1 MIKMRDARDSSDF
14 IASPMTWGEIH
25 QGFVDHYASIQLLMR
40 SGVPTREKGPASP
53 RFSGCFSP
61 LRRVRPYRC
70 RIHHESSCILSRSEV
85 PDPLANPYLG
95 FGRRRG
101 PPRRRGRGRHK
112 PPETDWAKLE
122 TDRARPG
129 GFKSLSPRLAHDFE
143 AAAVVD
149 SEIRVG
155 IVRN

>member
-70 RIHHESSCILSRSEV
+70 RIHHESSCILSPRCRGLRSPVIRPRSASPVIRPRSEV
-85 PDPLANPYLG
+85 PDPLANQYLG

-101 PPRRRGRGRHK
+101 PPRRRQSVSGG
-112 PPETDWAKLE
+112 TS
-122 TDRARPG
+122 RPKRTG
-129 GFKSLSPRLAHDFE
+129 QNLKRTGHDP
-143 AAAVVD
+143 AAA
-149 SEIRVG
+149 RV
-155 IVRN
+155 